1 MAGDLVLE
9 RLAHELGHRGAAFG
23 RPWHAARA
31 APSPRGCHGPMTPGE
46 LRPEIVA
53 TVLASGLAE
62 SPVAPDLAEKLQR
75 MVGFRNVAAQ
85 RY

>member
-1 MAGDLVLE
+1 
-9 RLAHELGHRGAAFG
+9 
-23 RPWHAARA
+23 
-31 APSPRGCHGPMTPGE
+31 MTPGE